1 MYVRSTKIFTVI
13 YLTFHKTPGQNNL
26 SALINIMHYPSTP
39 LWNTIAAL
47 DRKKD
52 AVYLG
57 HLACYMLE
65 YSGLVESWGGDTY
78 SQKLI
83 TCSHISLV
91 MTLQIKRVRVLP

>member
-26 SALINIMHYPSTP
+26 SALINIMHCPSTP
-39 LWNTIAAL
+39 LWNTAAAL

-57 HLACYMLE
+57 RLACYTLE
-65 YSGLVESWGGDTY
+65 YARLVESWGAGGYLQPETY
-78 SQKLI
+78 Y
-83 TCSHISLV
+83 
-91 MTLQIKRVRVLP
+91 M